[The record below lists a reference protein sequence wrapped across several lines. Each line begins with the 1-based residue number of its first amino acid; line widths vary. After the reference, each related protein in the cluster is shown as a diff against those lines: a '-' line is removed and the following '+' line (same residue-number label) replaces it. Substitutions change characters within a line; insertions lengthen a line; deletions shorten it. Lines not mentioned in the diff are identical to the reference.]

1 MASQHNL
8 YTCNYKGKV
17 TNKLSFCGYAY
28 TRNKV
33 FSGKKGDTWYFI
45 CDQRNICKA
54 QYTRNPDGTW
64 KQGKEHWTKRE
75 FWNVYT
81 RVLDGVPRTS
91 NFVEGFHNKWNG
103 ALGLRRPPM
112 WRFMLL
118 MCKFQQNTE
127 TSLNKIEAGG
137 PPRLQRRLQRL
148 RNHRLVETCS
158 LYSSRFKTVKFKN
171 WITRITL
178 HVPDFN

>member
-1 MASQHNL
+1 MLPAL
-8 YTCNYKGKV
+8 AFVPCRDVLRRFGEIV
-17 TNKLSFCGYAY
+17 KLLPQEL
-28 TRNKV
+28 
-33 FSGKKGDTWYFI
+33 I
-45 CDQRNICKA
+45 PLA
-54 QYTRNPDGTW
+54 QYFETNYVGTAVTEPLFPV
-64 KQGKEHWTKRE
+64 Q

-127 TSLNKIEAGG
+127 NSLNKIEAGG

-158 LYSSRFKTVKFKN
+158 LYSSRFKTVKFRN